1 MRRIVYPTLLGLLRL
16 LLLHSCRRTSRMR
29 EWENLLEAAPQ
40 RNAQNIVSVY
50 GAAVASG
57 RDDLKEIEDV
67 QEIIER
73 LTQGVHGAGTFA
85 DSEFRISRLD
95 PTMAEA
101 VENYIVLEDGVL
113 IYSP

>member
-1 MRRIVYPTLLGLLRL
+1 M
-16 LLLHSCRRTSRMR
+16 
-29 EWENLLEAAPQ
+29 
-40 RNAQNIVSVY
+40 SVY